1 MHQSFHN
8 FEILTAKVSKV
19 QKPYFMK
26 EYVSSSGLERVHTWA
41 TMRQDVYTHRLKEGR
56 ACTIG

>member
-8 FEILTAKVSKV
+8 FEILTAKVLKF

-26 EYVSSSGLERVHTWA
+26 EYVSSSGPERVHTRA
-41 TMRQDVYTHRLKEGR
+41 TMRQDVYTRRLKEGR
-56 ACTIG
+56 VCTIG